1 MPSALCIEGL
11 WKSYT
16 AGVRGCSARVW
27 VLRGLSLAIER
38 GERVAIVGAR
48 GAGKTTLA
56 ACVLGLLQPDAGVI
70 DAPALHRGEL
80 AVIGPGRWL
89 ELPAATV
96 DSPATTLILTSE
108 LACVRAWVDRAL
120 LLRDGLVHPMVV
132 RAPVRRVAECW
143 AEIAR
148 AGDAFR

>member
-1 MPSALCIEGL
+1 MSSALRIEGL

-48 GAGKTTLA
+48 GAGKSTLA
-56 ACVLGLLQPDAGVI
+56 ACVLGLLQPDAGMI
-70 DAPALHRGEL
+70 DAPALLRGEL
-80 AVIGPGRWL
+80 AVIGPARWI
-89 ELPAATV
+89 EMLPGSV
-96 DSPATTLILTSE
+96 DQPPTMLILTSE

-120 LLRDGLVHPMVV
+120 LLRDGQVHPLDV
-132 RAPVRRVAECW
+132 RAPVRRVAECR
-143 AEIAR
+143 AEVAR
-148 AGDAFR
+148 TGNAFR